1 MIIILS
7 FNLDKE
13 NNLLILLI
21 VVKVYKND
29 LSHSPLVE
37 EQAVHN
43 TPLLEQHNPE
53 LALCEID
60 ASVKNR
66 LKISLIRSEDNLIVP
81 WTKSPDDSVSHYKAI
96 IKLHFGHI
104 KSWGHVEMGLANR

>member
-29 LSHSPLVE
+29 LISHSPLVE

-43 TPLLEQHNPE
+43 TPLLEQQNPE

-66 LKISLIRSEDNLIVP
+66 LKISL
-81 WTKSPDDSVSHYKAI
+81 
-96 IKLHFGHI
+96 
-104 KSWGHVEMGLANR
+104 ANDKE